1 MKGLRLEDGE
11 LRFVPD
17 LPPPDLP
24 PDEALVRVL
33 VAGIC
38 NTDLELARGYYPF
51 VGVPGH
57 EFVGVVER
65 LGADV
70 SAAEAPRLVGK
81 RVVGEINAVCGACPA
96 CLSGLEAHCEK
107 RTVLGI
113 SGRDG
118 AFAELLTLPAPNLHR
133 LPDVL
138 STEAAVF
145 TEPLAAAL
153 GIQEQVPI
161 GPSDRVLVVGAGKLG
176 TLIAKTL
183 AKTGCDLTVVTRR
196 GASLPEPLRARG
208 AAVCLEE
215 DIENAGFDVAVECTG
230 NPAGFVIARCALRP
244 RGTLVLKSTYA
255 GRLEVDASALVVDEI
270 TVIGSRCGPFAPAL
284 RVLEEGGV
292 DVTPLV
298 AARYPLEEGAAAF
311 EHASRPGVLKVL
323 LEIGGE

>member
-1 MKGLRLEDGE
+1 MKALRLEAGE
-11 LRFVPD
+11 LRFVPK

-24 PDEALVRVL
+24 QGEALVRVL
-33 VAGIC
+33 IAGIC

-51 VGVPGH
+51 EGVLGH

-65 LGADV
+65 LGDGV
-70 SAAEAPRLVGK
+70 SAAEASRLMGK
-81 RVVGEINAVCGACPA
+81 RVVGEINAVCGVCEAC
-96 CLSGLEAHCEK
+96 SRGFGTHCEK

-113 SGRDG
+113 LGRDG
-118 AFAELLTLPAPNLHR
+118 AFAEFLTLPAPNLHPVPDD
-133 LPDVL
+133 LP
-138 STEAAVF
+138 TEAAVF

-153 GIQEQVPI
+153 RIQEQVPI

-176 TLIAKTL
+176 MLIAQTL
-183 AKTGCDLTVVTRR
+183 AGIGCDLTVVTRR
-196 GASLPEPLRARG
+196 GATIPELLRARG

-215 DIENAGFDVAVECTG
+215 DVENAGFDVAVECTG
-230 NPAGFVIARCALRP
+230 NPAGFGIARRALRP

-284 RVLEEGGV
+284 RLLEEGGV
-292 DVTPLV
+292 DVTALV

-323 LEIGGE
+323 LEIEGE

>member
-11 LRFVPD
+11 LSFVPD

-24 PDEALVRVL
+24 PGEALVRVL
-33 VAGIC
+33 IAGIC

-51 VGVPGH
+51 AGVPGH

-65 LGADV
+65 LGAGV
-70 SAAEAPRLVGK
+70 SADETSRLVGK
-81 RVVGEINAVCGACPA
+81 RVVGEINAVCGVCTACVR
-96 CLSGLEAHCEK
+96 GLGTHCEK

-133 LPDVL
+133 LPDAL
-138 STEAAVF
+138 STEEAVF
-145 TEPLAAAL
+145 TEPFAAAL
-153 GIQEQVPI
+153 RIQEQVPI
-161 GPSDRVLVVGAGKLG
+161 GPSDCVLVVGAGKLG
-176 TLIAKTL
+176 TLIAQTL
-183 AKTGCDLTVVTRR
+183 AGTGCDLTVVTRR
-196 GASLPEPLRARG
+196 GAATPELLRARG

-215 DIENAGFDVAVECTG
+215 DVEDAGFDVAVECTG
-230 NPAGFVIARCALRP
+230 DPAGFGIARRALRP